1 MKLTESTLKQM
12 IKEVLNELSP
22 LAGSGSPGP
31 ISADLARKF
40 GGQPDMAALNRK
52 LDDILKLLVKVRDH
66 QTGGRFKKE
75 DQ

>member
-22 LAGSGSPGP
+22 TKGSGSPGP

-40 GGQPDMAALNRK
+40 GGQPDMATLNKK
-52 LDDILKLLVKVRDH
+52 LDDILKLLQAVIDFKNIKVK
-66 QTGGRFKKE
+66 K
-75 DQ
+75 